1 MLDIPERDTLLR
13 RGALPA
19 VLVSGCVLLLVLAV
33 FSWKALTASS
43 NHELHVSEADIGHV
57 EARVSAFGRLLPR
70 QTSSIISEVDGTVVH
85 INRYPGYE
93 LTEGE
98 SIVTLRNPLLERE
111 KERAQLSVLEA
122 RAGWESAKAQLQR
135 EAIQLDNDVEMQHYE
150 ILFAERELET
160 MEVLIEQQIIAQLDF
175 LRAKTS
181 VEQAH
186 LKLNLARR
194 SVEAFSQYRD
204 AEEQA
209 YRYRLEQAEK
219 LLTMAEN
226 DIEQLDIT
234 ATRSGLLNEL
244 GEGIEPGAPIQR
256 GQVIA
261 QITDPQSLYADL
273 LISAVDAAR
282 VQVGQTAVI
291 NVRGERVRG
300 EVLRIHPSAQNNQV
314 RLEVVFVDDLP
325 GTSRPN
331 LEVTSQIT
339 TAEAENVV
347 RIPPP
352 AYVTQEHSTAYIFV
366 RNGDGFERR
375 EAIFGVLG
383 SDYAEV
389 VSGLEAGDQ
398 VLLNIPATMRTR
410 NYVTKRDLTNG

>member
-98 SIVTLRNPLLERE
+98 SIVTLRNPLLDRE

-122 RAGWESAKAQLQR
+122 RAGWASAKAQLQR

-194 SVEAFSQYRD
+194 SIEAFSQYRD

-219 LLTMAEN
+219 LLAMAEN
-226 DIEQLDIT
+226 DIEQLDIK

-273 LISAVDAAR
+273 LISAGDAAR
-282 VQVGQTAVI
+282 VQVGQAAVI

-314 RLEVVFVDDLP
+314 RLEVMFVDDLP
-325 GTSRPN
+325 ATSRPN

-339 TAEAENVV
+339 TAEVENVV
-347 RIPPP
+347 RIPTP

-389 VSGLEAGDQ
+389 VSGIEAGDQ

-410 NYVTKRDLTNG
+410 NYVTKRDLTSG